1 MAGCEFGHHGHRNTG
16 SFIISDKFRLSNP
29 LPSYMGKKKKGV
41 TSIYT
46 SWPVWWTPFTFYYLR
61 WKSGI
66 TDILGYLSRCWTKTF
81 FFLEIRNKI
90 QEQKPSILSPPSPKK
105 RTGPFQ
111 RTVDSLCTSSLASPE
126 WTKTSVTRQ
135 RGWGIRAPRG
145 MASQS
150 RLEGQWQ
157 ETTTRNKQRDV
168 AGGRGRRTAT

>member
-81 FFLEIRNKI
+81 FFFRNPQHDSRTEALYPVSSI
-90 QEQKPSILSPPSPKK
+90 PQEKNGSLSENSRFTLHFIVSIPRVNENFCDATKGL
-105 RTGPFQ
+105 RDTGASRNGF
-111 RTVDSLCTSSLASPE
+111 TVKARGT
-126 WTKTSVTRQ
+126 VT
-135 RGWGIRAPRG
+135 GDNHHC
-145 MASQS
+145 SFS
-150 RLEGQWQ
+150 
-157 ETTTRNKQRDV
+157 
-168 AGGRGRRTAT
+168 